1 MFFKNLLIYR
11 NTAGQ
16 AMAAEALD
24 EALRQMP
31 ARPCASQQASSYGF
45 VAPLGEGEDAPL
57 VHAAGGFLMV
67 KTQHEERIL
76 PSSVIKDAVKEKV
89 DAIEA
94 EQSRK
99 VYKKEKDQI
108 KDEVIQALMPR
119 AFVKKSHLHAAI
131 DTTSGLIYV
140 DTASPRKAEELL
152 SAMREVLGS
161 LPVRPITVKLSP
173 AATFTSW
180 LKTQEAPSGLHLLDE
195 CELRDTAEEGGIVRI
210 KRDDLA
216 GDEVRTHLDAGKL
229 VTVLGLAWQDKL
241 SFVLDEKLII
251 KRLRFDDLLQEEA
264 EQDGGDDTASQ
275 FDADFVLMMRTL
287 QEFMPQLFQAL
298 GGEETPEAV

>member
-1 MFFKNLLIYR
+1 MFFKNLLVYR
-11 NTAGQ
+11 LGGDQTLS
-16 AMAAEALD
+16 AETLG
-24 EALRQMP
+24 EALRKMP

-57 VHAAGGFLMV
+57 VHATGGFLMV

-76 PSSVIKDAVKEKV
+76 PSSVVKDAVKEKV

-108 KDEVIQALMPR
+108 KDEVIQTLMPR
-119 AFVKKSHLHAAI
+119 AFIKKTDLHAAI
-131 DTTSGLIYV
+131 DATQGLIYV

-152 SAMREVLGS
+152 SALREVLGS
-161 LPVRPITVKLSP
+161 LPVRPIQVK
-173 AATFTSW
+173 AAPTASFTQW
-180 LKTQEAPSGLHLLDE
+180 VKTQESPPGLFLLDE
-195 CELRDTAEEGGIVRI
+195 CELRDTAEDGGIVRI

-216 GDEVRTHLDAGKL
+216 GEEVRTHLDAGKL

-241 SFVLDEKLII
+241 SFVLDGKLAI
-251 KRLRFDDLLQEEA
+251 KRLRFEDLLQAQA
-264 EQDGGDDTASQ
+264 EQDGGDDAASQ
-275 FDADFVLMMRTL
+275 FDADFVIMMRTL
-287 QEFMPQLFQAL
+287 QEFMPALAEAL